1 MKQVMQSAKTGK
13 LSVRDV
19 PVPKAA
25 AGELLVRTHASLIS
39 AGTERMV
46 VEFARKS
53 LAAKAKDRP
62 DLVKKVISKARADGL
77 KATVDAVLSRLDEPL
92 PLGYS
97 AAGVIVQVG
106 AGLEGT
112 YRVGDRVAIAG
123 AGLANH
129 AELNA
134 VPQNLAALIP
144 HDVSYEDAC
153 YGTLAAIAL
162 HAVRNLDAKIGETV
176 AVLGLGLVGQLA
188 AQFLALSGV
197 RVAALDY
204 DQDRLDLAKKLGAE
218 KIINLADADA
228 EGQAVAFTSA
238 RGCDGILIAAAAAT
252 SEPFEVAAEIAR
264 DRATVCLVGLSGTA
278 FPYAA
283 FMKKELS
290 IIISRSYGP
299 GRYDTD
305 YEDRGMKYPEGFVRW
320 TETENLAESVRLMS
334 AGLARRLNVAD
345 LTTHTFAIENADQAY
360 ALVLEKTDPHM
371 GILLTYPDVRPA
383 EDPIT
388 FPTPQTSLDE
398 CVIGLIG
405 AGQFARSIL
414 LPELMRQ
421 PGVTLHTIVSKG
433 SASTAHSGEKF
444 GFGHASTDAN
454 SILKNP
460 AINAVIIAS
469 RHDDHSAH
477 AVAALNAGKSVLVE
491 KPLGLNRS
499 QIEAVQTSR
508 ANAMGFLQVGFNRR
522 FAPLAISAKQKL
534 STLEGPR
541 FMTFRIN
548 AGSVPGGSWLHN
560 MDEGGGRIVGELCHF
575 IDLARYFAG
584 CNITSVMA
592 DAPVSQTGAC
602 DDVTATLRFT
612 DGSLATIA
620 YTALGDVA
628 YPKEMIEIFA
638 GGTVVAINNFRTL
651 TSSAGGKSAKQNSSQ
666 NKGVSAALSAFTA
679 AVRGGGPAP
688 VDEKELIESSIA
700 TLAVLEALQSGNRV
714 ELPLA

>member
-1 MKQVMQSAKTGK
+1 
-13 LSVRDV
+13 
-19 PVPKAA
+19 
-25 AGELLVRTHASLIS
+25 
-39 AGTERMV
+39 
-46 VEFARKS
+46 
-53 LAAKAKDRP
+53 
-62 DLVKKVISKARADGL
+62 
-77 KATVDAVLSRLDEPL
+77 
-92 PLGYS
+92 
-97 AAGVIVQVG
+97 
-106 AGLEGT
+106 
-112 YRVGDRVAIAG
+112 
-123 AGLANH
+123 
-129 AELNA
+129 
-134 VPQNLAALIP
+134 
-144 HDVSYEDAC
+144 
-153 YGTLAAIAL
+153 
-162 HAVRNLDAKIGETV
+162 
-176 AVLGLGLVGQLA
+176 
-188 AQFLALSGV
+188 
-197 RVAALDY
+197 
-204 DQDRLDLAKKLGAE
+204 
-218 KIINLADADA
+218 
-228 EGQAVAFTSA
+228 
-238 RGCDGILIAAAAAT
+238 
-252 SEPFEVAAEIAR
+252 
-264 DRATVCLVGLSGTA
+264 
-278 FPYAA
+278 
-283 FMKKELS
+283 
-290 IIISRSYGP
+290 
-299 GRYDTD
+299 
-305 YEDRGMKYPEGFVRW
+305 MKYPEGFVRW

-388 FPTPQTSLDE
+388 FPTPQSSLDE

-508 ANAMGFLQVGFNRR
+508 ANARGFFRSALTG
-522 FAPLAISAKQKL
+522 ASPLWPFRL
-534 STLEGPR
+534 SKIIYPRGSR

-584 CNITSVMA
+584 
-592 DAPVSQTGAC
+592 
-602 DDVTATLRFT
+602 
-612 DGSLATIA
+612 
-620 YTALGDVA
+620 
-628 YPKEMIEIFA
+628 
-638 GGTVVAINNFRTL
+638 AI
-651 TSSAGGKSAKQNSSQ
+651 SH
-666 NKGVSAALSAFTA
+666 
-679 AVRGGGPAP
+679 P
-688 VDEKELIESSIA
+688 
-700 TLAVLEALQSGNRV
+700 
-714 ELPLA
+714 